1 MFEAGTTFAGYRIER
16 TLGSGG
22 MGTVLLAQHP
32 RLPRRDALKVL
43 ADTHRGDEEFRARFL
58 REAEVAARL
67 QHPNLVAVRDRG
79 EYDGHLWIAMQFVDG
94 VDLAGL
100 IKGGAQALPPP
111 RMLHVLSEAARG
123 LDEIHRAGLLHRDV
137 KPANILVASSPEGPD
152 RVLVTDF
159 GIARPA
165 DDSATIGADGAI
177 TATLGYAAPEQLRAD
192 PLDHRVDVYALGCT
206 LFEMLTGTVP
216 FARGSAG
223 AVIYAH
229 LHEPPP
235 RPTERN
241 PLIPAGFDA
250 VIATA
255 MAKDPDQRFQSCRAL
270 ADAAWAAAGLPVPER
285 EADRATG
292 PGHRIHTGEQ
302 PLESPG
308 GASARPATIAA
319 ATSGAPPSARFH
331 LLGAT
336 LLAVAL
342 VIAGVVTL
350 VLSREDAAAAPN
362 LPRTTAPPVAAAEW
376 GAFTYVA
383 EAFPDLLPFSPNH
396 IGYQALV
403 QCRPKFEDKYIPFS
417 KSPTI
422 STISCNGDE
431 DPAVGLQVFCNSDR
445 SIMKP
450 EPAIDVVEG
459 EETWTRASGTGFARW
474 GTYTTVRNATA
485 GYIEVYFDNPA
496 RNFCSL
502 RAFSRTSGAEL
513 RDRWWA
519 DAPA

>member
-22 MGTVLLAQHP
+22 MGTVLLAHHP

-137 KPANILVASSPEGPD
+137 KPANILVATSPEGPD

-192 PLDHRVDVYALGCT
+192 PLDHRVDIYALGCT

-216 FARGSAG
+216 FARGNAG

-285 EADRATG
+285 ESAPATG
-292 PGHRIHTGEQ
+292 PNHRIGTGEQ
-302 PLESPG
+302 LLA
-308 GASARPATIAA
+308 GAARPATVPA
-319 ATSGAPPSARFH
+319 ATSGAPPPARFH
-331 LLGAT
+331 LLGVT

-342 VIAGVVTL
+342 VVAGVVTL
-350 VLSREDAAAAPN
+350 ALSREDSAAAAPN
-362 LPRTTAPPVAAAEW
+362 LPRTTAPPVASPEW
-376 GAFTYVA
+376 GAYTYVA
-383 EAFPDLLPFSPNH
+383 EAFPDLLPFSPDLSGH
-396 IGYQALV
+396 DELTLCQ
-403 QCRPKFEDKYIPFS
+403 PKFDTGNAPFDR
-417 KSPTI
+417 SPKLSNI
-422 STISCNGDE
+422 RCGGNGDPVLVV
-431 DPAVGLQVFCNSDR
+431 DVYCNLDR

-450 EPAIDVVEG
+450 EPATGDAEG
-459 EETWTRASGTGFARW
+459 AENWTRPTGTGLARW
-474 GTYTTVRNATA
+474 GTYTTVMNATA
-485 GYIEVYFDNPA
+485 GYLEVFFDNPA
-496 RNFCSL
+496 RNFCYL
-502 RAFSRTSGAEL
+502 RATSKTSGVEL